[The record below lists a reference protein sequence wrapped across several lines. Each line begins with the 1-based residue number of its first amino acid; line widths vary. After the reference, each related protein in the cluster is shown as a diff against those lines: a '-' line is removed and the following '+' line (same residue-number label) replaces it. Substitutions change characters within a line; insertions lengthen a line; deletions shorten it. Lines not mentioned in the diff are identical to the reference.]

1 MYIYIYIYNIYIIY
15 IYTRSLRIANKA
27 RSHAALQWVTHGR
40 LETLQLRCSMKNQV
54 CMIGNVQL
62 SAIKLLQQENSW
74 TFLQPFATIS
84 LEEFLRGEDKVDK
97 K

>member
-1 MYIYIYIYNIYIIY
+1 
-15 IYTRSLRIANKA
+15 
-27 RSHAALQWVTHGR
+27 
-40 LETLQLRCSMKNQV
+40 MKNQV
-54 CMIGNVQL
+54 RMIGNVQL